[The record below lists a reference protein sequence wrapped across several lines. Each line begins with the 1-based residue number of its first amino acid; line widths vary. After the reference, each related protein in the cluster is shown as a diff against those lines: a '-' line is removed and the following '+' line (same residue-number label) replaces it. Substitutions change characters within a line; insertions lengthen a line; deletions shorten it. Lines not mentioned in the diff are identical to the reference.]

1 MTIADPPLPERLD
14 PERIGSAS
22 GTATATSPEG
32 SRPAGRKAATAA
44 FLGSMLE
51 YYDFVIYGAAAALVF
66 PTLFFPVENHTVGV
80 VAALATFGVG
90 YVARPLGGLVLGH
103 YGDRIG
109 RKRVL
114 LFTLVLM
121 GVCSMGIGFL
131 PTYEQIGLL
140 APALLVV
147 LRLGQGFS
155 AGGEAAGASTLTLE
169 HSPVG
174 KRGLFTSFTMSGC
187 QAGTLLATL
196 VFIPVAAMPDEFL
209 MSWGWRIPF
218 WSSFAVIVLAYVVRS
233 RLDETPVFREEVEHG
248 EVPKLPVAE
257 LMRTQWS
264 DVIRVMFAAIFAIFQ
279 TVITIFG
286 VTYAVSEV
294 GIDRADIL
302 WVTVIANVV
311 AVMMIPLAAMLSDRI
326 GRRPVWITSALG
338 CSVLIFPYFWAIS
351 TGSLPL
357 IYTIGALL
365 LGFTYS
371 GVNALWP
378 AYFSELFAAPV
389 RYSGFAV
396 GSQFGF
402 LLAGFAPSICY
413 LLVTEGPNGWVPVA
427 IFAAVCGVVSAL
439 AVFTARETYRVPL
452 AELGPVR
459 RG

>member
-1 MTIADPPLPERLD
+1 MIISEHTHDDRHAARSVPP
-14 PERIGSAS
+14 
-22 GTATATSPEG
+22 T
-32 SRPAGRKAATAA
+32 AGRKAATAA

-66 PTLFFPVENHTVGV
+66 PTLFFPSGNHTVGV

-90 YVARPLGGLVLGH
+90 YVARPLGGVILGH
-103 YGDRIG
+103 FGDRIG

-121 GVCSMGIGFL
+121 GACSMGIGFL
-131 PTYEQIGLL
+131 PTYEQVGLL
-140 APALLVV
+140 APVLLVC

-169 HSPVG
+169 HSPEG
-174 KRGLFTSFTMSGC
+174 KRGLFASFTMSGC

-209 MSWGWRIPF
+209 MTWGWRIPF

-233 RLDETPVFREEVEHG
+233 RLDETPVFQEEVEHG
-248 EVPKLPVAE
+248 EVRKLPVAE
-257 LMRTQWS
+257 LFRTQWA
-264 DVIRVMFAAIFAIFQ
+264 DVLRVMFAAIFAIFQ
-279 TVITIFG
+279 TVITVFG
-286 VTYAVSEV
+286 VTYATSAAV
-294 GIDRADIL
+294 GVDRADIL

-311 AVMMIPLAAMLSDRI
+311 AVVMIPIAASISDRI
-326 GRRPVWITSALG
+326 GRRPVWIVSATA
-338 CSVLIFPYFWAIS
+338 CAALIFPYFWAVS
-351 TGSLPL
+351 TGDLFT
-357 IYTIGALL
+357 IYAVGALL

-389 RYSGFAV
+389 RYSGFAI

-413 LLVTEGPNGWVPVA
+413 LLLADGVNGWIPVA
-427 IFAAVCGVVSAL
+427 VFAAACGLISAV
-439 AVFTARETYRVPL
+439 AVFTARETYAVPL
-452 AELGPVR
+452 HELGPVA

>member
-1 MTIADPPLPERLD
+1 VTETL
-14 PERIGSAS
+14 SARTVGPHGDDHS
-22 GTATATSPEG
+22 
-32 SRPAGRKAATAA
+32 AGRRAAAAA

-66 PTLFFPVENHTVGV
+66 PTLFFPTSNSAVGV

-90 YVARPLGGLVLGH
+90 YIARPLGGIVLGH
-103 YGDRIG
+103 FGDRIG
-109 RKRVL
+109 RKKVL

-131 PTYEQIGLL
+131 PTHEQVGMA
-140 APALLVV
+140 APILLVV

-196 VFIPVAAMPDEFL
+196 VFIPIAAMPDEFL
-209 MSWGWRIPF
+209 MTWGWRIPF
-218 WSSFAVIVLAYVVRS
+218 WSSFLVIILAYVVRS
-233 RLDETPVFREEVEHG
+233 RLDETPVFKAEINQH
-248 EVPKLPVAE
+248 EVPALP
-257 LMRTQWS
+257 LIQLLRTQWA
-264 DVIRVMFAAIFAIFQ
+264 DVVRVVFASIFAIFQ
-279 TVITIFG
+279 TVITVFG
-286 VTYAVSEV
+286 VAYAASDAV

-311 AVMMIPLAAMLSDRI
+311 AVITIPLTAMLSDRI
-326 GRRPVWITSALG
+326 GRRPIWITSAIA
-338 CSVLIFPYFWAIS
+338 CSALVFAYFWAIS
-351 TGSLPL
+351 TTSLPL
-357 IYTIGALL
+357 IYFVGALL
-365 LGFTYS
+365 LGFFYC

-389 RYSGFAV
+389 RYSGFAI

-402 LLAGFAPSICY
+402 LLAGFAPSIGY
-413 LLVTEGPNGWVPVA
+413 LLLADGVNGWIPVA
-427 IFAAVCGVVSAL
+427 IFAAVCGLVSAL
-439 AVFTARETYRVPL
+439 AVFTARETYNVPL
-452 AELGPVR
+452 EQLGKPQATEQVWS
-459 RG
+459 GS